1 MAICLVLIA
10 LHLVPNLDFSD
21 LSFLGI
27 KPGFDPDRARKI
39 IVWALWVLWAYH
51 AFLFF
56 IYYAPRDFKDWK
68 FDLLRSNGKFTELPM
83 PHPAKRKFDQTGIR
97 TLGTNRTMA
106 LETLFHAGVGGMDVP
121 LRCGKRYTVHARK
134 GHRQISAQPRLL
146 VCGY

>member
-1 MAICLVLIA
+1 MNGAAFRDILQDRTHKYWRTLMAICLVLIA

-39 IVWALWVLWAYH
+39 IVWVLWVLWAYH

-68 FDLLRSNGKFTELPM
+68 FDLLRSN
-83 PHPAKRKFDQTGIR
+83 
-97 TLGTNRTMA
+97 
-106 LETLFHAGVGGMDVP
+106 
-121 LRCGKRYTVHARK
+121 
-134 GHRQISAQPRLL
+134 
-146 VCGY
+146 